1 MNNSSTKPFLGLSF
15 QPEQLCL
22 VEIQD
27 GLIQAL
33 ATREMVQ
40 PFGIESF
47 HTGGQFLDNQ
57 IEILQDLYRGM
68 GAKGKD
74 IGVVLDGGMVLLK
87 KIPIALGLQ
96 EEMIREHIMW
106 EAEQLLVS
114 LLDEYIVE
122 YQRLPFQT
130 PLGNPF
136 YVLILVRKRVMEG
149 VQSLIEK
156 CGFTLKE
163 VDVDVF
169 SIIRTLLV
177 NYDINPDE
185 TFVLVDVQRQ
195 YFSFIFIRQREYLL
209 SYRISLQ
216 EDGSVSQIKQNSD
229 TVNVLLK
236 ELRRLVFGHRIGRGI
251 DDLDRIFLMGGDNIQ
266 KVSHEL
272 SSAVSVPLE
281 IINPFRRIEVSQSV
295 KQSKE
300 FNDFP
305 EKFVGSVGAILRNT
319 SQFSE

>member
-1 MNNSSTKPFLGLSF
+1 MDNSTTKPFLGLSF

-33 ATREMVQ
+33 AAREMVQ

-47 HTGGQFLDNQ
+47 HTGGQFLDSQ

-74 IGVVLDGGMVLLK
+74 IGVVLDSGMVLLK
-87 KIPIALGLQ
+87 KIPLALGLE
-96 EEMIREHIMW
+96 EEMIREHMVW

-114 LLDEYIVE
+114 PLDEYIVE

-177 NYDINPDE
+177 NYDINPEE

-195 YFSFIFIRQREYLL
+195 YLSFIFIRQREYFL
-209 SYRISLQ
+209 SYRVSLQ
-216 EDGSVSQIKQNSD
+216 EDGSVSQIKQNSE

-272 SSAVSVPLE
+272 SSAVSVPVE

-295 KQSKE
+295 TQSKE

-305 EKFVGSVGAILRNT
+305 EKFVASVGAIIRNT

>member
-1 MNNSSTKPFLGLSF
+1 MDNASKKPFLGLSF

-22 VEIQD
+22 VEIED

-33 ATREMVQ
+33 AARELVQ

-47 HTGGQFLDNQ
+47 HTGGQFLDSQ
-57 IEILQDLYRGM
+57 IEILQDLYQGM

-87 KIPIALGLQ
+87 KIPVALGLQ

-130 PLGNPF
+130 QLGNPF

-149 VQSLIEK
+149 IQSLIEK
-156 CGFTLKE
+156 CGFLLKE

-177 NYDINPDE
+177 NYDINPDQ
-185 TFVLVDVQRQ
+185 TFVLVHVQRQ
-195 YFSFIFIRQREYLL
+195 YLSFIFIRQREYFL
-209 SYRISLQ
+209 SYRVSLQ
-216 EDGSVSQIKQNSD
+216 EDGSVSQIKQSSD
-229 TVNVLLK
+229 IVNVLLK

-251 DDLDRIFLMGGDNIQ
+251 DDLDSAPIPFVVTEIKILGTAVVAEELIVFYLYVPPVGHNVSIQ
-266 KVSHEL
+266 PYIAQPHNLRPVKTVFTFN
-272 SSAVSVPLE
+272 AVSVG
-281 IINPFRRIEVSQSV
+281 IMDI
-295 KQSKE
+295 
-300 FNDFP
+300 
-305 EKFVGSVGAILRNT
+305 
-319 SQFSE
+319 